1 MTSEVENIMNGQ
13 VVGNVNAGKAIG
25 VSTAN
30 LMPDGKGE
38 VPLSKQTSF
47 QIESSTMTQNP
58 SLVTEELDLTPPSTG
73 LSEQSSPVV
82 SVPPV
87 ASVTSDTISDSPVD
101 VVAPTQLGGLDINS
115 IIPNIPFV
123 PDENDNKTEIVETA
137 ADKNVELPE
146 MPETI
151 LAEEPAGINDSL
163 FVNLQNSPSPVSTVG
178 VGEIKEVVPQT
189 EDLEQDALQF
199 GSVAPKN
206 IDVSATPFISEV
218 QEKSSQEVS
227 MSQDIPSVVSSVNV
241 QNDALGM
248 PALDANAGLEKN
260 NQEVQDEKDKKLDMI
275 LNKLDEISRTLKNT
289 NEKIDS
295 MREKNTKQV
304 ESPVLPQELTP
315 SVNSTV
321 PMAETVTEK
330 QDEMV
335 GALSQLGNMDGL
347 TVDETPIKGGM
358 FI

>member
-58 SLVTEELDLTPPSTG
+58 SSVTEELDLTPPSTG
-73 LSEQSSPVV
+73 LSEQPSPVV

-87 ASVTSDTISDSPVD
+87 TSVTSDTISDSPVD
-101 VVAPTQLGGLDINS
+101 VVAPTQLGGLDIDS

-123 PDENDNKTEIVETA
+123 PDENDNKTEIVKTA
-137 ADKNVELPE
+137 EDKNVELPE

-163 FVNLQNSPSPVSTVG
+163 FVNSQNSPSPVATVG

-189 EDLEQDALQF
+189 EDLKQDAPQF

-227 MSQDIPSVVSSVNV
+227 MSQDIPSVGSSVNV

-248 PALDANAGLEKN
+248 PVLDANAGLEKN
-260 NQEVQDEKDKKLDMI
+260 NQEVQDKKLDMI
-275 LNKLDEISRTLKNT
+275 LNKLDEISRTLSDT
-289 NEKIDS
+289 SEKIDS
-295 MREKNTKQV
+295 LGEKNTEQV

-321 PMAETVTEK
+321 PMAEPLAEK

-335 GALSQLGNMDGL
+335 GALSQLGSMDSL